1 MLGKTWILHV
11 KQTGNIFKGRAWP
24 LLLNFW
30 PCCQGVVVSELSVD
44 FLPASDFR
52 AACFLLRCPISI
64 QALCF
69 EIILISELEGNRQ
82 FIAVSVIITS
92 LFRFHK
98 WHIKLLETILKQLI
112 EMNST
117 SLINFKVII
126 TQRSHLK
133 RKEIRSVT
141 ATPTFVF
148 PRFIL

>member
-1 MLGKTWILHV
+1 MTALA
-11 KQTGNIFKGRAWP
+11 Q
-24 LLLNFW
+24 LLTLL
-30 PCCQGVVVSELSVD
+30 PGCCGFRTKCGFPPSFRLPGCMFLVALSD
-44 FLPASDFR
+44 INS
-52 AACFLLRCPISI
+52 
-64 QALCF
+64 ALCF

-92 LFRFHK
+92 LFRFHE

-117 SLINFKVII
+117 SLNFKVII

>member
-64 QALCF
+64 PALCF
-69 EIILISELEGNRQ
+69 EIRLISELE
-82 FIAVSVIITS
+82 VSVIITS

-117 SLINFKVII
+117 SLNFKVII

>member
-1 MLGKTWILHV
+1 MTALAQLLTLLPGCCGFRTKCGFPPSFRLPGCMFLVALSDIN
-11 KQTGNIFKGRAWP
+11 TGLVLK
-24 LLLNFW
+24 
-30 PCCQGVVVSELSVD
+30 
-44 FLPASDFR
+44 
-52 AACFLLRCPISI
+52 
-64 QALCF
+64 
-69 EIILISELEGNRQ
+69 LISEREGNRQ
-82 FIAVSVIITS
+82 FIAVSVNITS

-117 SLINFKVII
+117 SLNFKVII

>member
-1 MLGKTWILHV
+1 M
-11 KQTGNIFKGRAWP
+11 
-24 LLLNFW
+24 
-30 PCCQGVVVSELSVD
+30 VSELSVD

-64 QALCF
+64 PALCF
-69 EIILISELEGNRQ
+69 EIRVISELEGNRQ

-98 WHIKLLETILKQLI
+98 WHYIKLLETILKQLI

-117 SLINFKVII
+117 SLNFKVII

-148 PRFIL
+148 PRLFCSSPIKF